1 MRTKNPNQVAGGR
14 KAKQGGAAHEGWV
27 EAQHEKARW
36 LGIIAHVHHN
46 EPKTKR
52 IGGKLIEVAATV
64 ADHTG
69 VLEGGRYLAVED
81 KSVLGRR
88 LGRDAVT
95 REQQE
100 HLTAVAKAG
109 GLALLVVDF
118 KIAIDGLWTHNR
130 AAIPWLEVP
139 WKTVKSAEALYL
151 DDVDDEKWI
160 IIAEDCYLRRWHNG
174 GPRSSTFGD
183 RIYPAE

>member
-1 MRTKNPNQVAGGR
+1 MGTKNPNRVAGGY
-14 KAKQGGAAHEGWV
+14 KAKLGGMQHEGWV

-36 LGIIAHVHHN
+36 LGIIAHVQHN

-52 IGGKLIEVAATV
+52 IGGRLIEVAATV

-81 KSVLGRR
+81 KSVEDRR
-88 LGRDAVT
+88 FAKNKVT

-118 KIAIDGLWTHNR
+118 KILVERLLTHNR

-151 DDVDDEKWI
+151 EDIDLKWI

-174 GPRSSTFGD
+174 GPRSNTFGD